1 MFKAHRYKI
10 IITAWLLAILGG
22 FILLERYSNKQGA
35 PALARIQWPKTS
47 GIALAP
53 DRPTLV
59 LFAHP
64 RCPCSAATLSEL
76 QVLLHDVKTTPA
88 LRIQFYSPS
97 NKNEAWAKTR
107 LWENAQHLKASVSLD
122 PDGKE
127 AQIFGARTS
136 GQTFLYNPA
145 GELLFSGG
153 ITGARGHAGENAGRR
168 NLATAIETG
177 KAAEPGSP
185 VFGCALLHDEHL
197 SVNFLEEETK
207 EVKNAHE

>member
-1 MFKAHRYKI
+1 MTI
-10 IITAWLLAILGG
+10 WILVILGG
-22 FILLERYSNKQGA
+22 FILLERYSNKEGA
-35 PALARIQWPKTS
+35 PALARVQWPKTT

-53 DRPTLV
+53 EGPTLV

-76 QVLLHDVKTTPA
+76 QVLLHDVKTPPA
-88 LRIQFYSPS
+88 LRIQFYLPT
-97 NKNEAWAKTR
+97 NKDEAWAKTR
-107 LWENAQHLKASVSLD
+107 LWETAQHLKGSVSLD

-153 ITGARGHAGENAGRR
+153 ITGARGHAGDNAGRR

-177 KAAEPGSP
+177 KKAGPGSP
-185 VFGCALLHDEHL
+185 VFGCALMHDEHL
-197 SVNFLEEETK
+197 SVNFLEEEIK
-207 EVKNAHE
+207 DDKNGHR